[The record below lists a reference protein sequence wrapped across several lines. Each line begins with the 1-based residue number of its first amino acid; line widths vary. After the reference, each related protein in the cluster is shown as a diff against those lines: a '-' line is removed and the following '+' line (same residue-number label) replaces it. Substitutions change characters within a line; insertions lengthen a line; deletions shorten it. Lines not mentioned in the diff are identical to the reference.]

1 MNKNIKT
8 ILLIVLVII
17 VIAVIAIFGGN
28 ILNKN
33 ENVNETQNS
42 INETNQNMQIEVN
55 ETENNV
61 VNETQNNTTE
71 NEVENKQVE
80 NNIENNNATT
90 QNVVTNETTEVL
102 QNDGASNEEKAIN
115 IVKSDWGTT
124 ENVYFVT
131 MGIDA
136 SGKYIV
142 TVNDS
147 STTATL
153 AWYRSRCSYRKI

>member
-8 ILLIVLVII
+8 ILLIISVII
-17 VIAVIAIFGGN
+17 VIAVIAIFGFN

-42 INETNQNMQIEVN
+42 INATSQNMQNAVN
-55 ETENNV
+55 ETETNV
-61 VNETQNNTTE
+61 VNELQNNVIE

-80 NNIENNNATT
+80 NNVNNVAE
-90 QNVVTNETTEVL
+90 NVVTNQTTEVL
-102 QNDGASNEEKAIN
+102 EDDGASNEEKAIN
-115 IVKSDWGTT
+115 IVKKDWGTT
-124 ENVYFVT
+124 EGVYFVT

-153 AWYRSRCSYRKI
+153 AWYRSRCSYWKI

>member
-8 ILLIVLVII
+8 ILLIILII
-17 VIAVIAIFGGN
+17 IIIAVIAIFGCN

-33 ENVNETQNS
+33 EDVNETQNS
-42 INETNQNMQIEVN
+42 INETSQNMQSTVN
-55 ETENNV
+55 ETETEKNV
-61 VNETQNNTTE
+61 VNEVQNN
-71 NEVENKQVE
+71 VIENK
-80 NNIENNNATT
+80 IENNVNNTIE
-90 QNVVTNETTEVL
+90 NIVTNQTTEVL
-102 QNDGASNEEKAIN
+102 ENDGASNEEKAIN
-115 IVKSDWGTT
+115 IVKKDWGTT
-124 ENVYFVT
+124 EGVYFVT

-153 AWYRSRCSYRKI
+153 AWYRSRCSYWKI